1 MSSNNVEFSH
11 FIISLAQ
18 NVKEGFAKGAD
29 SPQKT
34 MAEYSLGVLQMLQ
47 VKTQG
52 NLNEAEQKLL
62 QALLDEFP
70 EPEEEEK

>member
-1 MSSNNVEFSH
+1 MSSNTVEFSH

-18 NVKEGFAKGAD
+18 NVKEGFTEGTD

-34 MAEYSLGVLQMLQ
+34 MAEYSLGVLKMLQ
-47 VKTQG
+47 SKTQG
-52 NLNEAEQKLL
+52 NLSDAEQKLL

-70 EPEEEEK
+70 QPQEEEK